1 MYSQHF
7 YNVFEFL
14 TSNLFIFLSRS
25 NDAKVDKSHEGK
37 VYPNSESP
45 TFTICIYKEFFRARL
60 IYYRKQYRTVGRMD
74 SLTFS
79 LFHLF
84 PPRFCDLRAQRHLNQ
99 FVLWKPPDHNA
110 VCSIACSIK
119 VNPAECHFWDFFVT
133 VWIIGIFFFLRNS
146 INYTLFFNPFL
157 KF

>member
-37 VYPNSESP
+37 VYPNSELS
-45 TFTICIYKEFFRARL
+45 TFTICIYKEFFRAHL
-60 IYYRKQYRTVGRMD
+60 IYYRKQYRTVGRMA

-110 VCSIACSIK
+110 VCSTACSIK
-119 VNPAECHFWDFFVT
+119 VNPAECHFWDFFCHSLDNRN
-133 VWIIGIFFFLRNS
+133 FFF
-146 INYTLFFNPFL
+146 
-157 KF
+157 